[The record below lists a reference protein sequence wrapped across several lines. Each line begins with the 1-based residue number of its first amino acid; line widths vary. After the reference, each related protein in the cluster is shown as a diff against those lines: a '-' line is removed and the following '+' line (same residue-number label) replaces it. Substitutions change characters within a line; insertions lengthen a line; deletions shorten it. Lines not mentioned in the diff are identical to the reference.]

1 MVKEGLA
8 GVGEE
13 SPESA
18 KTTESRFDSCDRP
31 RHDVALDEGN
41 SRVVSL
47 CTGSAH
53 FRRKSSSE
61 NSPEISRCKSSAMV
75 RAS

>member
-1 MVKEGLA
+1 MVTEGLA

-13 SPESA
+13 SPESG
-18 KTTESRFDSCDRP
+18 KTTESMLDSRDRP

-47 CTGSAH
+47 CIRSAR
-53 FRRKSSSE
+53 FRQKSSSE
-61 NSPEISRCKSSAMV
+61 NSSEIIRCKSSATV